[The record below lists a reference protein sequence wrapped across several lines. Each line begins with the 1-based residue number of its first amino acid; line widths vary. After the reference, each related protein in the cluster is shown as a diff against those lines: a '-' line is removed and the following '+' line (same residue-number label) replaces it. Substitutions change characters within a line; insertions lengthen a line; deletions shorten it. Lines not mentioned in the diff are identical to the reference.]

1 MLSYNVKLYFSTRES
16 VMKKLVIVI
25 NGSGG
30 VGKDTICDL
39 AAKHFKVRN
48 ISSVDPIKEIATFCG
63 WTGVKDDKARK
74 FLHDL
79 KILTAEYNDFPTNW
93 ALNVF
98 REFLESDE
106 QILFV
111 HIREPWEIEKFVKA
125 TDGVAKTL
133 LVRGGTRSQARI
145 YGNAADDMVENY
157 EYDYYFVNDHS
168 LDETEQLVKE
178 LFDGIF
184 ADISDAGEAN

>member
-1 MLSYNVKLYFSTRES
+1 
-16 VMKKLVIVI
+16 MKKTVFVI
-25 NGSGG
+25 NGAGG
-30 VGKDTICDL
+30 VGKDTLCNL
-39 AAKHFKVRN
+39 AAKHFKVYN
-48 ISSVDPIKEIATFCG
+48 VSSIDPIKEIAAMTG
-63 WTGVKDDKARK
+63 WAGEKTDKARK
-74 FLHDL
+74 FLSDL
-79 KILTAEYNDFPTNW
+79 KRLTVEYNDYPTRW
-93 ALNVF
+93 GKARF
-98 REFLESDE
+98 DEFMQSDNE
-106 QILFV
+106 IMFF
-111 HIREPWEIEKFVKA
+111 HIREADQIKKYVEA

-184 ADISDAGEAN
+184 ADIKGSGEAN

>member
-1 MLSYNVKLYFSTRES
+1 
-16 VMKKLVIVI
+16 MKKLVIVI

-98 REFLESDE
+98 REFLENDE

-184 ADISDAGEAN
+184 ADIQGAGEAN